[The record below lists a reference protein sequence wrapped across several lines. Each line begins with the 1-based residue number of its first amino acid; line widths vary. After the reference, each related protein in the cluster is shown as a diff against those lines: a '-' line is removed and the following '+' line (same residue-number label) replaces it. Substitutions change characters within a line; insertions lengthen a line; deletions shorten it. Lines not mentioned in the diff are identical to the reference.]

1 MKLDDGFEMR
11 TLAGFNIIVPSKVKD
26 IDYTHVLTLNE
37 TATTIWKRM
46 TEGEFE
52 TEDLVKAITD
62 TYEVDEEQAR
72 KDAVEM
78 LEKLRGLKMVLD

>member
-1 MKLDDGFEMR
+1 MR

-52 TEDLVKAITD
+52 TDDLVKAITD
-62 TYEVDEEQAR
+62 AYEVDEEQAR

>member
-1 MKLDDGFEMR
+1 MKLDDGLEMR

-46 TEGEFE
+46 TEGDFE
-52 TEDLVKAITD
+52 IDDLVKSITD
-62 TYEVDEEQAR
+62 TYEVDETQAR
-72 KDAVEM
+72 KDAIEII
-78 LEKLRGLKMVLD
+78 EKLRELRMIID